1 MCPAYPKKRKTAD
14 HVFYCSN
21 ESCDRAFKT
30 MASLE
35 NHLFLGDCSVR
46 SEKKLL
52 DKCKTMYQD
61 KLDKLV
67 HVNNKTHDSDDA
79 NTSIVS
85 KDLIKFLA
93 DSYNM
98 IIRKTVY
105 SNSFFMINS
114 KKTT

>member
-1 MCPAYPKKRKTAD
+1 MNKTNVFSLSKKKKHRKTAD

-21 ESCDRAFKT
+21 GSCDRAFKT

-35 NHLFLGDCSVR
+35 NQLLLGDCSVR
-46 SEKKLL
+46 AEKKLL

-67 HVNNKTHDSDDA
+67 HVNNKILESDDA

-85 KDLIKFLA
+85 NDLIKILA
-93 DSYNM
+93 DSYDM
-98 IIRKTVY
+98 
-105 SNSFFMINS
+105 
-114 KKTT
+114 KKAVPPVCY